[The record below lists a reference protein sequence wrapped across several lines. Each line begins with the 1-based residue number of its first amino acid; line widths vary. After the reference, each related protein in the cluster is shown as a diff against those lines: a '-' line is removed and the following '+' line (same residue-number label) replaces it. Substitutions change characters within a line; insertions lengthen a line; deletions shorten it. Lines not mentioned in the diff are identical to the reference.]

1 LLFRNFEKSFRKFL
15 EIKRCMK
22 HSFLMN
28 KNELI
33 IKSKS
38 KLEKSCSLEHDE
50 TVFVQI
56 GIGNVELNN
65 EIDRYHNV

>member
-1 LLFRNFEKSFRKFL
+1 
-15 EIKRCMK
+15 
-22 HSFLMN
+22 MN